1 MTWESRCLRKVIFN
15 LSFIR
20 GEFMGELSKLENIGR
35 VIEEQ
40 LNKVGIT
47 NYDELKKIGSRE
59 AWLKIQQIDN
69 SACIHRLY
77 AIEGAIQGVKKTML
91 PEEIRR
97 ELKVFYE
104 ENKIKQA

>member
-1 MTWESRCLRKVIFN
+1 
-15 LSFIR
+15 
-20 GEFMGELSKLENIGR
+20 MGDLNKLENIGR

-47 NYDELKKIGSRE
+47 NYDELKKVGSRE
-59 AWLKIQQIDN
+59 AWLKIQQIDS

-77 AIEGAIQGVKKTML
+77 ALEGAIQGVKKTML
-91 PEEIRR
+91 SDEIRK